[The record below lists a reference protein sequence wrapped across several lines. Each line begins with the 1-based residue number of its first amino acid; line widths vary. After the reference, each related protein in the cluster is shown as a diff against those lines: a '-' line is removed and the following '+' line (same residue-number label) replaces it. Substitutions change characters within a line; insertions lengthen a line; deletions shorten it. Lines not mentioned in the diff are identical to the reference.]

1 MYLFASLEMIIAF
14 FLKYNIDIT
23 ILGSYEQAILI
34 VLCNIL
40 VLLFYFFVF
49 YVVYKIIFKIIDW
62 WFK

>member
-1 MYLFASLEMIIAF
+1 MYVFASLEMIIAF

-62 WFK
+62 WF